1 MNKSLVTNGIT
12 FLVVVIGFLTQNN
25 SVLNIGL
32 FALSGAITNWLAV
45 YMLFDKVPF
54 LYGSGVVE
62 NKFEEFKTSI
72 HSLIM
77 EQFFTKENLDKFF
90 QSELNSNDKKIDF
103 TNLINS
109 TDFSIAF
116 ESLKSAVMESSFGG
130 MLGMFGGE
138 KALEPLKE
146 PFEIKMKKAMNEI
159 VNTEAFQITLQKSL
173 SNQNIT
179 EDLATKIDI
188 VVTARLN
195 ELNAKMVK
203 ELVQHIIKEHLG
215 WLVIW
220 GGVFGGLIGLLSSF
234 FIQSLFKDFI

>member
-1 MNKSLVTNGIT
+1 MNKSLATNGVA
-12 FLVVVIGFLTQNN
+12 FLVVIVGFFINSSVVLT
-25 SVLNIGL
+25 VGL
-32 FALSGAITNWLAV
+32 FALSGAVTNWLAV
-45 YMLFDKVPF
+45 HMLFEKVPF

-62 NKFEEFKTSI
+62 NRFEEFKSSI
-72 HSLIM
+72 HALIM
-77 EQFFTKENLDKFF
+77 EQFFTKENLNKFF
-90 QSELNSNDKKIDF
+90 QSELSSDDKKFDF

-146 PFEIKMKKAMNEI
+146 PFEIKMKKAINEI
-159 VNTEAFQITLQKSL
+159 VHTDTFQTTLQKSL

-179 EDLATKIDI
+179 DDLSKKIDT
-188 VVTARLN
+188 VVTARLD
-195 ELNAKMVK
+195 ELNPKMVK

-215 WLVIW
+215 WLVVW
-220 GGVFGGLIGLLSSF
+220 GGVFGGAIGLLSALV
-234 FIQSLFKDFI
+234 I